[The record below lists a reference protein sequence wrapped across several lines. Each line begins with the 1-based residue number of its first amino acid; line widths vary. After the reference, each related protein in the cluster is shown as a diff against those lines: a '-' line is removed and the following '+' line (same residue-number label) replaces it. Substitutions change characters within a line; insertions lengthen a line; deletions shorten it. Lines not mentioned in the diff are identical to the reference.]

1 MATITT
7 RKSSMEGYRTRL
19 IVDPADVPH
28 GFVQIARMAS
38 NRTEAVWLSRAHSTG
53 MIAAVKLATYASD
66 RSGKVYVNQ
75 QQARELLE
83 ARRNKPRRM
92 DATQEERPWADARD
106 EGLRDMMSQE
116 SQPQDQTVSEVCRLT
131 LAVQDLQAAVEL
143 LTERLSNAN
152 AMPPA

>member
-1 MATITT
+1 MA
-7 RKSSMEGYRTRL
+7 GYRTRL
-19 IVDPADVPH
+19 IIDPSDIPD

-53 MIAAVKLATYASD
+53 VIDAVKLARFASD
-66 RSGKVYVNQ
+66 KTGKVYVDQ
-75 QQARELLE
+75 QQAWELIE

-92 DATQEERPWADARD
+92 NATPEERPWADVRD

-116 SQPQDQTVSEVCRLT
+116 RQPQDPTMSEVCRLT

-143 LTERLSNAN
+143 LTERLSSAN
-152 AMPPA
+152 IMPSA